1 MSQSL
6 FSRVICKSGSAC
18 TCYPSTARLGS
29 FLSNIRETRLTKPK
43 IGESQ
48 ENFNHKKKQDWY
60 KNAQKNDNRIM
71 STLLITGTI
80 VGGSYGLYK
89 CAEGGRYPA
98 REDPYLFFGF
108 GSVVG
113 LGTAAFIGSVYPFPL
128 AMAGLV
134 SFGLIGCHAPQI
146 TDKIRAVINKK

>member
-1 MSQSL
+1 MSKSL
-6 FSRVICKSGSAC
+6 FSRVICNSGSAC

-48 ENFNHKKKQDWY
+48 ENFDNKKKQNWY

-71 STLLITGTI
+71 STLLITGTV

-89 CAEGGRYPA
+89 CASFSTYPS
-98 REDPYLFFGF
+98 REDPYFFFGF
-108 GSVVG
+108 GSVLG
-113 LGTAAFIGSVYPFPL
+113 LGTASLIGLVYPFPL
-128 AMAGLV
+128 AIAGLV
-134 SFGLIGCHAPQI
+134 SFGLIGAHAPQI
-146 TDKIRAVINKK
+146 TDKIRTVINKK